1 MKATVDQ
8 SELAAG
14 LSIVG
19 RAVGK
24 SSYTPVLSNVYLS
37 ANGDLELR
45 ATDLETAI
53 THRLPATV
61 EADGATTVPARLLAD
76 LVKLSPAGP
85 ITLSLRED
93 GYALDYRAGSVESSL
108 RAISADEY
116 PQASQHQEAYRFA
129 LSHHELKRAL
139 ALTTFAAAVGAARPI
154 FASVLFDM
162 RADRLTLAAADGFRL
177 SVASVEAATPV
188 AREHIIIPAAALSH
202 VARLLTDGDETVEVG
217 VTNSAVT
224 FYLDATDVT
233 IQRLEAR
240 FPDYT
245 QIIPKSHNTR
255 LVIEAPALL
264 QAIRRAGIFAR
275 DAANIVRLTVGAGV
289 LTIHAEAADVGDST
303 EEIAAEVEGEP
314 VEIAFNAKYLA
325 DALVAVGV
333 LSERAVIELV
343 SASSPGVLRAT
354 DDESFVH
361 VIMPMHLGSR

>member
-1 MKATVDQ
+1 MKAIIEQ

-19 RAVGK
+19 RAVASK
-24 SSYTPVLSNVYLS
+24 STLSVLGNVYLS

-45 ATDLETAI
+45 ATDLGTAI

-61 EADGATTVPARLLAD
+61 EADGATTVPARLFAD
-76 LVKLSPAGP
+76 LVKASPPGA

-93 GYALDYRAGSVESSL
+93 GTSLDYRAGSVESSL
-108 RAISADEY
+108 RVISADEY
-116 PQASQHQEAYRFA
+116 PQASRHEEAYRLA
-129 LSHHELKRAL
+129 LSHGELKRAL
-139 ALTTFAAAVGAARPI
+139 ALTTFAAAVGEARPI
-154 FASVLFDM
+154 LAGVLFDM
-162 RADRLTLAAADGFRL
+162 REGALTLAAADGFRL
-177 SVASVEAATPV
+177 SVVTLETTTPV
-188 AREHIIIPAAALSH
+188 AHERVNIPAVGLAH
-202 VARLLTDGDETVEVG
+202 VARLLSDSDDLVEIG
-217 VTNSAVT
+217 IAGPAVT
-224 FYLDATDVT
+224 FYLGATDITV
-233 IQRLEAR
+233 QRIEGN
-240 FPDYT
+240 FPDYR
-245 QIIPKSHNTR
+245 QLIPKTTGTVVT
-255 LVIEAPALL
+255 LETGALL
-264 QAIRRAGIFAR
+264 SAVRRAGIFAR

-303 EEIAAEVEGEP
+303 EELAAEVEGEP
-314 VEIAFNAKYLA
+314 VEVAFNAKYLA